1 MPPGNSTSSNVS
13 SSLSDPANASRRPFC
28 FGLLQARTCILPTW
42 RGLLVGGLL
51 ALICLILVGRNLYGF
66 LAVSDPV
73 PGGVLVVEGWVPSVA
88 AREAVAEFRRH
99 SYLAIYV
106 TGLPF
111 EEGNPYIG
119 FHNYAEFTAAKLVG
133 MGAPPASIHVV
144 STGPVER
151 NRTYSMATALKH
163 RLEADGIS
171 TAKINVVSFGPH
183 ARRSRLLYE
192 KVFGPQTKVGILSIV
207 DPEFDPDH
215 WWKTSA
221 GVRGVIGEGLA
232 YLYARLLFHPID
244 D

>member
-1 MPPGNSTSSNVS
+1 MPAGHSPSNSIPSGA
-13 SSLSDPANASRRPFC
+13 SDRATAAGRSFC
-28 FGLLQARTCILPTW
+28 FGLLKTRTCVLPTW
-42 RGLLVGGLL
+42 RGLLLGVVLS
-51 ALICLILVGRNLYGF
+51 LICIILVGRNLYGF

-73 PGGVLVVEGWVPSVA
+73 PGGVLVVEGWVPPGA
-88 AREAVAEFRRH
+88 ARGAVAEFRRH
-99 SYLAIYV
+99 SYLGIYV
-106 TGLPF
+106 TGLPM

-119 FHNYAEFTAAKLVG
+119 FHNYAEFTAAKLIG
-133 MGAPPASIHVV
+133 MGAPAASIHVAAT
-144 STGPVER
+144 SPVER
-151 NRTYSMATALKH
+151 NRTYSMAMALKH
-163 RLEADGIS
+163 RLEADGVS
-171 TAKINVVSFGPH
+171 TAKINVISSGPH

-192 KVFGPQTKVGILSIV
+192 EVFGPQTKVGIQAIV